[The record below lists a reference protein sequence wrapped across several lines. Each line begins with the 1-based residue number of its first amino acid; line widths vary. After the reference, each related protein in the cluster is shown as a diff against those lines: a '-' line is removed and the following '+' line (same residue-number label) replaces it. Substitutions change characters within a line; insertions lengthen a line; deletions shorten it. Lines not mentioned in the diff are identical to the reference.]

1 MRVLHTADW
10 HVGKHLRGRSRDEET
25 VAALD
30 QVVEMARDST
40 VDAVLI
46 AGDVYEHRTVS
57 PDADLIVFEALA
69 RLRDTGAAIVLI
81 PGNHDSWQRLEALS
95 KLLTPLGILVVPRVL
110 RPAEG
115 GVVDLPSRDG
125 SEAAV
130 VACVPFVPERRF
142 GDAAALF
149 EGAESW
155 YQSYAEGLGG
165 ILAAMAESF
174 RPDRVNVLMAHLF
187 TDGAI
192 PGGGEQQIT
201 IGIAYA
207 ISS

>member
-1 MRVLHTADW
+1 LLHTADW
-10 HVGKHLRGRSRDEET
+10 HIGKAIRGRPRTDEFA
-25 VAALD
+25 AALQD
-30 QVVEMARDST
+30 VVGIAVQEA
-40 VDAVLI
+40 VDVVLV
-46 AGDVYEHRTVS
+46 AGDMYEHRS
-57 PDADLIVFEALA
+57 PPPEADSLVFDALVRLYEAGIPVVA
-69 RLRDTGAAIVLI
+69 I
-81 PGNHDSWQRLEALS
+81 PGNHDSAHRLEALA
-95 KLLTPLGILVVPRVL
+95 KLLRPIGVAMIPRVVP
-110 RPAEG
+110 PG
-115 GVVDLPSRDG
+115 PGSVVELPSRDG

-192 PGGGEQQIT
+192 PGGGEH
-201 IGIAYA
+201 
-207 ISS
+207 